1 MFTRLGQNSMFEGQ
15 GKICVSAFDYGKT
28 NVISESKK
36 KKKRKRKNETEN
48 NGSQSW
54 NFEAGPRLYDF

>member
-1 MFTRLGQNSMFEGQ
+1 MFTSFGQNSMFEGQ
-15 GKICVSAFDYGKT
+15 GKIGVSAFDYGKT
-28 NVISESKK
+28 NVISERKK
-36 KKKRKRKNETEN
+36 KRKNETEN